1 MKTWEY
7 NTIRICYDKKKHKD
21 WVVEPLGQAAI
32 AGLQAILES
41 FGAQGW
47 ELVSLNLEESQASV
61 GFGTW
66 HIDPVS
72 YRATFK
78 LPSGE
83 RS

>member
-1 MKTWEY
+1 MKTWDY
-7 NTIRICYDKKKHKD
+7 YTVWIRYDKKKHKD
-21 WVVEPLGQAAI
+21 WVIETLGQAAI

-47 ELVSLNLEESQASV
+47 ELVSLNLEQSQATP

-78 LPSGE
+78 RPAGE